1 MFCTKCGCQ
10 LSDDAVFCQQCG
22 AKVQAAASVDR
33 TGRNSSA
40 GNELDREALKIY
52 LSDLLS
58 LECIKRKYLIRLR
71 QLDKEESY
79 LKNNNLYKTDQLFG
93 EYNPRSAS
101 NSCFHLYYNGEKYY
115 IAYVDNTHFHSG
127 IYTNS
132 WLSRED
138 SYKWL
143 EIESNLKY
151 LQDPYA
157 WRQSTYPCTGRFEEK
172 KRRKI
177 ARDKFFQVYEEFK
190 KSAPVLYQKNLR
202 TLKANIKAQK
212 DILDELNEIDKLL
225 DKSYALNIIPE
236 MLRHKLYAIY
246 YLHSFIC
253 TSNESLTTALLHY
266 NLNEIKAK
274 LDTIIEQQQEIII
287 QQAVM
292 TAQNEQMLQ
301 RNQVQL
307 ERLAAIESNTDRAA
321 QYAEIAANHA
331 EACAWIG
338 LANYLGK

>member
-22 AKVQAAASVDR
+22 AKMQAAASVDR
-33 TGRNSSA
+33 TVRNSPA
-40 GNELDREALKIY
+40 GSELDREALKIY

-58 LECIKRKYLIRLR
+58 LECIKRKYLIKLR
-71 QLDKEESY
+71 QLDKEQSY
-79 LKNNNLYKTDQLFG
+79 LRNNNLYKTDQLFG
-93 EYNPRSAS
+93 DYNPRVAS

-127 IYTNS
+127 VYTNS

-177 ARDKFFQVYEEFK
+177 VRDKFFQVYEEFK
-190 KSAPVLYQKNLR
+190 KFAPVLYQKNSGPLR
-202 TLKANIKAQK
+202 PISKRK
-212 DILDELNEIDKLL
+212 L

-236 MLRHKLYAIY
+236 MLRHKLYALY

-266 NLNEIKAK
+266 DLNEIKAK

-287 QQAVM
+287 RQAVM

-301 RNQVQL
+301 RNQAQL

-321 QYAEIAANHA
+321 QYAKIAANHA

-338 LANYLGK
+338 LANYLDK